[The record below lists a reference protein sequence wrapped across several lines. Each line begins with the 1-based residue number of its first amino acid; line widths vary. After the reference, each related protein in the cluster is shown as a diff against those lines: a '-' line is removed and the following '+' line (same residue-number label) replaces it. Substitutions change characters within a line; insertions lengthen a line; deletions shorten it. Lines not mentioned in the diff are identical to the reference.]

1 MIHQTPIMQIRFVLA
16 LAVVAGAVSSLTACS
31 DKSAPNEANFTA
43 AVNQKL
49 ASSPQRCLPAVSW
62 PASAEPTDHG
72 NPYAFY
78 DAGVGFV
85 SAGLATVK
93 EEGPNASTNF
103 RKKAIFSLTDEGKKI
118 LVREPFQP
126 YPNQQTGRF
135 CYGNMKLTKI
145 LKWDAPV
152 TIGSATGTTVYY
164 AYEITDA
171 PKWAVNEQLRAAYP
185 DLANDA
191 AGKGQATLPVTLTNE
206 GWKAAN

>member
-1 MIHQTPIMQIRFVLA
+1 MQIRFVLA
-16 LAVVAGAVSSLTACS
+16 LVVSIAAVSSLTACS
-31 DKSAPNEANFTA
+31 NRSTANEENFSA
-43 AVNQKL
+43 VVKQKL
-49 ASSPQRCLPAVSW
+49 AASPQRCLPAVSW
-62 PASAEPTDHG
+62 PASAEPADHG

-93 EEGPNASTNF
+93 EAGPNASTNF

-126 YPNQQTGRF
+126 FPNQQTGRF

-145 LKWDAPV
+145 LKWDSPV

-171 PKWAVNEQLRAAYP
+171 PKWAANEQLRATYQ
-185 DLANDA
+185 DLGNDM

-206 GWKAAN
+206 GWQAAN

>member
-1 MIHQTPIMQIRFVLA
+1 MRFRFTLRLA
-16 LAVVAGAVSSLTACS
+16 TAVCIAAAIAACTNKLT
-31 DKSAPNEANFTA
+31 PNEENFAA
-43 AVNQKL
+43 AVTKNL
-49 ASSPQRCLPAVSW
+49 ASSPDRCLPAASW
-62 PASAEPTDHG
+62 PASAEPSDHG

-85 SAGLATVK
+85 KAGLATVK

-103 RKKAIFSLTDEGKKI
+103 RKKAIFSLTDEGKRI
-118 LVREPFQP
+118 LIREQFQP

-135 CYGNMKLTKI
+135 CYGKIRLTKI

-164 AYEITDA
+164 AYEITDSA
-171 PKWAVNEQLRAAYP
+171 KWAENRELLAAYP
-185 DLANDA
+185 DLASDMS
-191 AGKGQATLPVTLTNE
+191 GKGQATLPVVQTNE